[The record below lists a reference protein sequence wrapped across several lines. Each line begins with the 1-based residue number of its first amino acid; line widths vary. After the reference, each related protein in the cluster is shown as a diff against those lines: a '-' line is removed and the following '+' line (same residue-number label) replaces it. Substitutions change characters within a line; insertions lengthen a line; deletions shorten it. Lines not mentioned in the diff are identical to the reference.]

1 MLQQVHLKDLEDGDD
16 SSSNSDDGIKTGKI
30 PLLSKLRA
38 INWKKIGIIA
48 AIVIIIII
56 LFIVLSEEDTKNDGK
71 FNDGD
76 LSNVP
81 YVISSMV
88 MDKLVIVYDASNNY
102 TYAFQN
108 KDGEYVDLEES
119 ISEAIDTLKENESTA
134 LSYLGEDASKKEQ
147 IKLLKKMIQAEIATQ
162 YPDLTLNENLGLTT
176 TSTTNNNSAVSTGSG
191 NDYCVDMTSP
201 NALPACSEA
210 QLNQIVENSIM
221 GEQGKSNMK
230 SAIPDLVKFQ
240 KQYNVNAVFFMAVC
254 QWESGWGT
262 STGGAIDMQAT
273 HNWCS
278 IRNDQGGWRTFS
290 SFGEASEG
298 FFSLISGG
306 KYFGSGCTTVKTIA
320 QVYDNVEW
328 VHWSECVAGSIENFY
343 KSIGIT
349 PNISTAVTASGG
361 EGNSSEKS
369 TSSKTSSISKGN
381 PAVTGTTATGGNQG
395 FLEKAAEVKKIV
407 ADKKMGYYIFSTMD
421 SSDPS
426 ASSLINCANYV
437 SWSLMADGYNPTTGN
452 LLINSS
458 TQLMH
463 WCEENGFEQV
473 YAGQTLSVDEAG
485 LQPGDILIEGSEGGN
500 EESIVHTQIYAGKN
514 ESGEDIWYNCGGE
527 HGNSAYPGEDNFSN
541 PNAPEHYILWAYRVP
556 GGSTASSSPSNVTST
571 TGDEEIDEEID
582 QDKTA
587 KGGIKVQRKNTD
599 GSTIDLKYTSTK
611 NFNALVSKNDPRAL
625 EYYTLVKTSGSSNKT
640 NNTTS
645 TNLQTDG
652 TAEGNAAAIF
662 SFFVSKGVTKEGAAG
677 MLGNMVNESGFMPNQ
692 LENTRNSAWGITD
705 EEFTAQVDDGTIDRD
720 NFLNYHGNG
729 EYGYGIVQ
737 WTSSEI
743 KGELYDFAKSQN
755 TSIADLGMQCE
766 ILYQQLSTKSYYSKL
781 WSVLTTTTSVSDAAD
796 AFLEEYERPASYN
809 YADRRNSAQEWYDKL
824 ANSTS
829 TSSMSTS
836 SGTSNATTSGT
847 SGTASANVSNTSTT
861 TGSFV
866 DVATKCHAFIRNN
879 NYSYSRAGRDLPV
892 ENGDCG
898 YIDCSSFV
906 SMALEQYGLKD
917 WSGYPHQLTDT
928 SLITYGTSKLQTI
941 AENANINT
949 VEQLKAAG
957 AQAGDIVRMKDHAQI
972 LYGYDSSG
980 NAIWLNCG
988 GDRSINATEGTDTS
1002 SFDTITHIFRV
1013 PGSSTSGSVV
1023 TSLDNFLFIGDS
1035 RYKGIESQLNDLGNN
1050 VTSLGVGGSTPAEW
1064 IDVVK
1069 NGSGYVDSPWGEDVT
1084 LPETVSGVSVMLG
1097 VNATSQISEMK
1108 EVLNGL
1114 HERYPSAPIMVNS
1127 VYHVG
1132 TAYNNH
1138 DSMNSNVDEFNQA
1151 MQDFCNQN
1159 SWAYY
1164 VDITQNLYDDSGYL
1178 KSEYSSDGL
1187 HIFDAEGINT
1197 LVDNIK
1203 NGILSSGAA
1212 TTAETLED
1220 GTGRAGYAIVVAN
1233 KKDVTTTVTDSY
1245 EYAGSYTVEKA
1256 NGHTG
1261 SASKTTATPA
1271 SQVVSSTSTTQY
1283 SSQNADYQAALQNF
1297 TLYFD
1302 FLWAILVD
1310 SNNTKLVT
1318 KWADLV
1324 SENVA
1329 DNSKVILTVYTDE
1342 DTSTSST
1349 TQSKGTIVKTSG
1361 SDGDVVSCD
1370 NYNVTETTNVKTV
1383 TLQSKPC
1390 ITSADTWL
1398 VNYENEAED
1407 YSEYQS
1413 KTEEKINE
1421 KIDVKSKENNII
1433 KILRKSGGLLDS
1445 LISDE
1450 YLVDEMIEENEK
1462 VSFMIDIY
1470 GYVLDIADG
1479 KKPEDLKFQLD
1490 SVMDTNLFD
1499 LSKTESED
1507 SQKVLLY
1514 DSLKISD
1521 EELELLY
1528 KAVEQICSPFGDN
1541 DDNTNRKK
1549 LVTSVILNRAMSAKF
1564 PNSVSKVLSQK
1575 HQFENM
1581 DSIKKADDVTVSDS
1595 TKQAVDTVVVG
1606 GDCAQRSVYF
1616 AKPSTAKKNK
1626 WDDKYKF
1633 TFNDGDKSDNSF
1645 NYYTTEEIE
1654 SELAKYETT
1663 ISGNVTKASLSA
1675 QKIIKWANSQVG
1687 KSEFENKHDN
1697 TTMSS
1702 SNSSPQFVKSA
1713 YFEGGMDYISG
1724 DIPCPNEIKRR
1735 DDGTID
1741 WSDIPE
1747 TAVIVSNSG
1756 IVSLYVGKGYV
1767 IEAGGN
1773 TIQKVTIDESQSAKD
1788 AKGWGFAATDQ
1799 DDARDKLVVAIGG
1812 GGNYAQGWTS
1822 FGVKSEKVAATGIEG
1837 IYTVGDKQYNV
1848 YAQGYNN
1855 VWGYT
1860 PYWNSDYGNAACGI
1874 TSVAILLTGFGI
1886 DIDPPGV
1893 DADGIITNGDT
1904 LSSQLSAELAKH
1916 GLKTTSYVTD
1926 KAKVIEHLKTGN
1938 PVLIN
1943 EHSHIGHNSYPAG
1956 HFATLLG
1963 IDASGKIFLG
1973 DPAGGGNNTDYYT
1986 EDEIFGGTWECYLIS
2001 K

>member
-677 MLGNMVNESGFMPNQ
+677 MLGNMENESAFMPNK
-692 LENTRNSAWGITD
+692 LEIDKSSKFGITD
-705 EEFTAQVDDGTIDRD
+705 EEYTAQVDDGTIDRD
-720 NFLNYHGNG
+720 NFLDYHGMG
-729 EYGYGIVQ
+729 WSGYGIVQ
-737 WTSSEI
+737 WTADPI

-766 ILYQQLSTKSYYSKL
+766 VLYQQLSTKSYYSKL
-781 WSVLTTTTSVSDAAD
+781 WNVLTTTTSVSEAAD
-796 AFLEEYERPASYN
+796 TFLEEYEKPASYN
-809 YADRRNSAQEWYDKL
+809 YDARRSSAQKWYEKL
-824 ANSTS
+824 ANSTDTSLVS
-829 TSSMSTS
+829 TT
-836 SGTSNATTSGT
+836 SGTSNTTTSGT

-879 NYSYSRAGRDLPV
+879 NYSYSNVGRDLPV
-892 ENGDCG
+892 ENGDCA

-928 SLITYGTSKLQTI
+928 SLVTYGTSKLQTI
-941 AENANINT
+941 AENASINT
-949 VEQLKAAG
+949 VEQLKSAG
-957 AQAGDIVRMKDHAQI
+957 AQAGDIVKMNTHTQI

-988 GDRSINATEGTDTS
+988 GERSINAPEGTDTSS

-1013 PGSSTSGSVV
+1013 PGSSASGSVIS
-1023 TSLDNFLFIGDS
+1023 SLDNFLFIGDS

-1097 VNATSQISEMK
+1097 VNDTSQISEMK

-1318 KWADLV
+1318 RWADLV
-1324 SENVA
+1324 SKNVA
-1329 DNSKVILTVYTDE
+1329 DKSKVILTVYTDE

-1370 NYNVTETTNVKTV
+1370 NYNVTETKNVKTV

-1398 VNYENEAED
+1398 VNYENEADD

-1470 GYVLDIADG
+1470 NYVLNIADG

-1626 WDDKYKF
+1626 WDEKYKF

-1812 GGNYAQGWTS
+1812 GGSYAQGWTPFDS
-1822 FGVKSEKVAATGIEG
+1822 AEVRKTGIEG
-1837 IYTVGDKQYNV
+1837 VYAAGDKQYNV
-1848 YAQGYNN
+1848 YAQGYND
-1855 VWGYT
+1855 VWGDL
-1860 PYWNSDYGNAACGI
+1860 PYWNHNYGYSACGI
-1874 TSVAILLTGFGI
+1874 TSVAIILTGFGV

-1893 DADGIITNGDT
+1893 NADGIITNGNT
-1904 LSSQLSAELAKH
+1904 LPLELSAELAKY

-1926 KAKVIEHLKTGN
+1926 KNKVIEHLKTGN

-1943 EHSHIGHNSYPAG
+1943 IHNSTIGRTPYEG
-1956 HFATLLG
+1956 HYLTLLG

>member
-1 MLQQVHLKDLEDGDD
+1 MQQILQQVHLKDLEDGED

-30 PLLSKLRA
+30 PLLSKLKV
-38 INWKKIGIIA
+38 IKWKKIGIIA
-48 AIVIIIII
+48 AIIIVVIII
-56 LFIVLSEEDTKNDGK
+56 LLVLGEEGKKDDGGYEEG
-71 FNDGD
+71 N

-81 YVISSMV
+81 YVVSSMV

-134 LSYLGEDASKKEQ
+134 LSYLGEGATKKEQ
-147 IKLLKKMIQAEIATQ
+147 IELLKKMIQAEIATQ

-176 TSTTNNNSAVSTGSG
+176 TSVTNSNSAVSTGSG

-210 QLNQIVENSIM
+210 QLNQIVENSSM
-221 GEQGKSNMK
+221 GEQGKANMK

-407 ADKKMGYYIFSTMD
+407 ADKKMGYYISSTMD

-500 EESIVHTQIYAGKN
+500 EESIIHTQIYAGKN

-541 PNAPEHYILWAYRVP
+541 PKAPGHYILWAYRVP
-556 GGSTASSSPSNVTST
+556 GGSTASSSPSNVIST

-611 NFNALVSKNDPRAL
+611 NFNALVSRNDPRAL
-625 EYYTLVKTSGSSNKT
+625 EYYTLVKTSGSSN
-640 NNTTS
+640 
-645 TNLQTDG
+645 
-652 TAEGNAAAIF
+652 
-662 SFFVSKGVTKEGAAG
+662 
-677 MLGNMVNESGFMPNQ
+677 
-692 LENTRNSAWGITD
+692 
-705 EEFTAQVDDGTIDRD
+705 
-720 NFLNYHGNG
+720 
-729 EYGYGIVQ
+729 
-737 WTSSEI
+737 SS
-743 KGELYDFAKSQN
+743 S
-755 TSIADLGMQCE
+755 
-766 ILYQQLSTKSYYSKL
+766 
-781 WSVLTTTTSVSDAAD
+781 
-796 AFLEEYERPASYN
+796 
-809 YADRRNSAQEWYDKL
+809 
-824 ANSTS
+824 
-829 TSSMSTS
+829 
-836 SGTSNATTSGT
+836 
-847 SGTASANVSNTSTT
+847 SNT
-861 TGSFV
+861 
-866 DVATKCHAFIRNN
+866 
-879 NYSYSRAGRDLPV
+879 
-892 ENGDCG
+892 
-898 YIDCSSFV
+898 
-906 SMALEQYGLKD
+906 Q
-917 WSGYPHQLTDT
+917 
-928 SLITYGTSKLQTI
+928 
-941 AENANINT
+941 
-949 VEQLKAAG
+949 
-957 AQAGDIVRMKDHAQI
+957 
-972 LYGYDSSG
+972 SSG
-980 NAIWLNCG
+980 NAAWGVTISYENWVAYRYHIGGSEVNYTDMYVTGYITEDGKNYIVVPNGGYRYAGPGVQLESNVDLFAEEGIDVSSLSAGSLIDCEIVDRVSQKALSNMVDYVAKDAQSHGVTLTDSQMQAVADVYYMNGPFASESTSFWSAYATYGDTDELGKNYSSFTYVPENTTWQDLAQLSHSQARQASRWLMFRYGKYVSNQESYNP
-988 GDRSINATEGTDTS
+988 DDFTGTAKTSNTTNNSTTKDNTTKDNTKKDNTTNKEDSKNTS
-1002 SFDTITHIFRV
+1002 S
-1013 PGSSTSGSVV
+1013 SSGSPVS
-1023 TSLDNFLFIGDS
+1023 SLDNFLFIGDS
-1035 RYKGIESQLNDLGNN
+1035 RYDFIEPQLAAVGNN
-1050 VTSLGVGGSTPAEW
+1050 VTAIGVGSSTPKNW
-1064 IDVVK
+1064 IEPMK
-1069 NGSGYVDSPWGEDVT
+1069 NGGGIVYKGYTTSSGEDIGT
-1084 LPETVSGVSVMLG
+1084 LPTSVSGVSVMLG
-1097 VNATSQISEMK
+1097 VNGVGGTTQISDME
-1108 EVLNGL
+1108 ELLNAI
-1114 HERYPSAPIMVNS
+1114 HDRYPDAPVMVNS

-1132 TAYNNH
+1132 TAYTYVNPDN
-1138 DSMNSNVDEFNQA
+1138 MNKSIDEFNQA

-1164 VDITQNLYDDSGYL
+1164 IDISQDLDETSGYL
-1178 KSEYSSDGL
+1178 KHEYANDGL
-1187 HIFDAEGINT
+1187 HVGTTEGMAL

-1203 NGILSSGAA
+1203 NGILNSNA
-1212 TTAETLED
+1212 TTSQNS
-1220 GTGRAGYAIVVAN
+1220 GNVNGRAGYAIVVAN

-1261 SASKTTATPA
+1261 SASKTTETPA

-1283 SSQNADYQAALQNF
+1283 VSQNADYQAALQNF

-1370 NYNVTETTNVKTV
+1370 NYNVTETKNVKTV

-1421 KIDVKSKENNII
+1421 KIDANSKENNII
-1433 KILRKSGGLLDS
+1433 KILRKTGGLLDS

-1470 GYVLDIADG
+1470 SYVLDIADG

-1499 LSKTESED
+1499 LSKTESEN

-1626 WDDKYKF
+1626 WDEKYKF

-1645 NYYTTEEIE
+1645 NYYTIEEIE

-1812 GGNYAQGWTS
+1812 GGSYAQGWTPFDS
-1822 FGVKSEKVAATGIEG
+1822 AEVRKTGIEG
-1837 IYTVGDKQYNV
+1837 VYAAGDKQYNV
-1848 YAQGYNN
+1848 YAQGYND
-1855 VWGYT
+1855 VWGDL
-1860 PYWNSDYGNAACGI
+1860 PYWNHNYGYSACGI
-1874 TSVAILLTGFGI
+1874 TSVAIILTGFGV

-1893 DADGIITNGDT
+1893 NADGIITNGNT
-1904 LSSQLSAELAKH
+1904 LPLELSAELAKY

-1926 KAKVIEHLKTGN
+1926 KNKVIEHLKTGN

-1943 EHSHIGHNSYPAG
+1943 IHNSTIGRTPYEG
-1956 HFATLLG
+1956 HYLTLLG

>member
-210 QLNQIVENSIM
+210 QLNQIVENSSM
-221 GEQGKSNMK
+221 GEQGKANMK

-262 STGGAIDMQAT
+262 STGYIDMQAT

-278 IRNDQGGWRTFS
+278 IMDFDGGGYVDQNGTKWKIFS

-306 KYFGSGCTTVKTIA
+306 TYFGSGCTTVKTIA
-320 QVYDNVEW
+320 QVYDKGNW

-361 EGNSSEKS
+361 EGGTNSSSSSTTNGSS
-369 TSSKTSSISKGN
+369 TS
-381 PAVTGTTATGGNQG
+381 GNQA
-395 FLEKAAEVKKIV
+395 FLQKAAEIKKKV
-407 ADKKMGYYIFSTMD
+407 ADEGYTYATYP
-421 SSDPS
+421 DPRNGK
-426 ASSLINCANYV
+426 LICCANYV
-437 SWSLMADGYNPTTGN
+437 SWALLEAGYNPTENGDV
-452 LLINSS
+452 LINSA
-458 TQLMH
+458 TRLMH
-463 WCEENGFEQV
+463 WCADNGFQQV
-473 YAGQTLSVDEAG
+473 YAGQTLSAEEAG
-485 LQPGDILIEGSEGGN
+485 LQPGDIVTEGATGGDETSIEH
-500 EESIVHTQIYAGKN
+500 VQIYAGKDS
-514 ESGEDIWYNCGGE
+514 SGKDIWYNCGG
-527 HGNSAYPGEDNFSN
+527 NASISAQPGEDNFSN
-541 PNAPEHYILWAYRVP
+541 PNGPIHYILWAYRVP
-556 GGSTASSSPSNVTST
+556 GGSTASSSPSNVIST

-611 NFNALVSKNDPRAL
+611 NFNALVSRNDPRAL
-625 EYYTLVKTSGSSNKT
+625 EYYTLVKTSGSSNSS
-640 NNTTS
+640 NSSNS
-645 TNLQTDG
+645 GGVVL
-652 TAEGNAAAIF
+652 EGSEVSEQVWNFLVKDMGYSEIIAAAI
-662 SFFVSKGVTKEGAAG
+662 
-677 MLGNMVNESGFMPNQ
+677 LGNAMEESGGETLNLDPTVVNSIGCYGIFQWNPQYHPDVIGKDLAGQ
-692 LENTRNSAWGITD
+692 LEYFKTWIKGFDQMSYRYKANFSYEDFIKMTDIDQATIAWGTVMEVFED
-705 EEFTAQVDDGTIDRD
+705 SSYAQSGSTAPYEQRIKNAKDAYATYAGT
-720 NFLNYHGNG
+720 
-729 EYGYGIVQ
+729 V
-737 WTSSEI
+737 
-743 KGELYDFAKSQN
+743 A
-755 TSIADLGMQCE
+755 
-766 ILYQQLSTKSYYSKL
+766 
-781 WSVLTTTTSVSDAAD
+781 
-796 AFLEEYERPASYN
+796 
-809 YADRRNSAQEWYDKL
+809 
-824 ANSTS
+824 STS
-829 TSSMSTS
+829 NT
-836 SGTSNATTSGT
+836 TTSGT
-847 SGTASANVSNTSTT
+847 TSANVSNTSTT

-879 NYSYSRAGRDLPV
+879 NYSYSNVGRDLPV
-892 ENGDCG
+892 ENGDCA

-928 SLITYGTSKLQTI
+928 SLVTYGTSKLQTI
-941 AENANINT
+941 AENASINT
-949 VEQLKAAG
+949 VEQLKSAG
-957 AQAGDIVRMKDHAQI
+957 AQAGDIVKMNTHTQI

-988 GDRSINATEGTDTS
+988 GERSINAPEGTDTSS

-1013 PGSSTSGSVV
+1013 PGSSASGSVIS
-1023 TSLDNFLFIGDS
+1023 SLDNFLFIGDS

-1097 VNATSQISEMK
+1097 VNDTSQISEMK

-1318 KWADLV
+1318 RWADLV
-1324 SENVA
+1324 SKNVA
-1329 DNSKVILTVYTDE
+1329 DKSKVILTVYTDE

-1370 NYNVTETTNVKTV
+1370 NYNVTETKNVKTV

-1398 VNYENEAED
+1398 VNYENEADD

-1470 GYVLDIADG
+1470 SYVLDIADG

-1499 LSKTESED
+1499 LSKTESEN

-1626 WDDKYKF
+1626 WDEKYKF

-1812 GGNYAQGWTS
+1812 GGSYAQGWTPFDS
-1822 FGVKSEKVAATGIEG
+1822 AEVRKTGIEG
-1837 IYTVGDKQYNV
+1837 VYAAGDKQYNV
-1848 YAQGYNN
+1848 YAQGYND
-1855 VWGYT
+1855 VWGDL
-1860 PYWNSDYGNAACGI
+1860 PYWNHNYGYSACGI
-1874 TSVAILLTGFGI
+1874 TSVAIILTGFGV

-1893 DADGIITNGDT
+1893 NADGIITNGNT
-1904 LSSQLSAELAKH
+1904 LPLELSAELAKY

-1926 KAKVIEHLKTGN
+1926 KNKVIEHLKTGN

-1943 EHSHIGHNSYPAG
+1943 IHNSTIGRTPYEG
-1956 HFATLLG
+1956 HYLTLLG

>member
-1 MLQQVHLKDLEDGDD
+1 MQQILQQVHLKDLEDGED

-30 PLLSKLRA
+30 PLLSKLKV
-38 INWKKIGIIA
+38 IKWKKIGIIA
-48 AIVIIIII
+48 AIIIVVIII
-56 LFIVLSEEDTKNDGK
+56 LLVLNEEGKKDDGGYDEG
-71 FNDGD
+71 N

-81 YVISSMV
+81 YVVSSMV

-134 LSYLGEDASKKEQ
+134 LSYLGEGATKKEQ
-147 IKLLKKMIQAEIATQ
+147 IELLKKMIQAEIATQ

-176 TSTTNNNSAVSTGSG
+176 TSVTNSNSAVSTGSG

-210 QLNQIVENSIM
+210 QLNQIVENSSM
-221 GEQGKSNMK
+221 GEQGKANMK

-262 STGGAIDMQAT
+262 STGYIDMQAT

-278 IRNDQGGWRTFS
+278 IMDFDGGGYVDQNGTKWKIFS

-306 KYFGSGCTTVKTIA
+306 TYFGSGCTTVKTIA
-320 QVYDNVEW
+320 QVYDKGNW

-361 EGNSSEKS
+361 EGGTSLSSSSTTKDSS
-369 TSSKTSSISKGN
+369 TS
-381 PAVTGTTATGGNQG
+381 GNQA
-395 FLEKAAEVKKIV
+395 FLQKAAEIKKKV
-407 ADKKMGYYIFSTMD
+407 ADEGYTYDTYP
-421 SSDPS
+421 DPRNGK
-426 ASSLINCANYV
+426 LICCANYV
-437 SWSLMADGYNPTTGN
+437 SWALLEAGYNPTENGDV
-452 LLINSS
+452 LINSA
-458 TQLMH
+458 TRLMH
-463 WCEENGFEQV
+463 WCADNGFQQV
-473 YAGQTLSVDEAG
+473 YAGQTLSAEEAG
-485 LQPGDILIEGSEGGN
+485 LQPGDIVTEGATGGDETSIEH
-500 EESIVHTQIYAGKN
+500 VQIYAGKDS
-514 ESGEDIWYNCGGE
+514 SGKDIWYNCGG
-527 HGNSAYPGEDNFSN
+527 NASISAQPGEDNFSN
-541 PNAPEHYILWAYRVP
+541 PNGPKHYILWAYRVP
-556 GGSTASSSPSNVTST
+556 GGSTASSSPSNVIST

-611 NFNALVSKNDPRAL
+611 NFNALVSRNDPRAL
-625 EYYTLVKTSGSSNKT
+625 EYYTLVKTSGSSNSS
-640 NNTTS
+640 NSSNS
-645 TNLQTDG
+645 GGVVL
-652 TAEGNAAAIF
+652 EGSEVSEQVWNFLVKDMGYSEIIAAAI
-662 SFFVSKGVTKEGAAG
+662 
-677 MLGNMVNESGFMPNQ
+677 LGNAMEESGGETLNLDPTVVNSIGCYGIFQWNPQYHPDVIGKDLAGQ
-692 LENTRNSAWGITD
+692 LEYFKTWIKGFDQMSYRYKANFSYEDFIKMTDIDQATIAWGTVMEVFED
-705 EEFTAQVDDGTIDRD
+705 SSYAQSGSTAPYEQRIKNAKDAYATYAGT
-720 NFLNYHGNG
+720 
-729 EYGYGIVQ
+729 V
-737 WTSSEI
+737 
-743 KGELYDFAKSQN
+743 A
-755 TSIADLGMQCE
+755 
-766 ILYQQLSTKSYYSKL
+766 
-781 WSVLTTTTSVSDAAD
+781 
-796 AFLEEYERPASYN
+796 
-809 YADRRNSAQEWYDKL
+809 
-824 ANSTS
+824 STS
-829 TSSMSTS
+829 NT
-836 SGTSNATTSGT
+836 TTSGT
-847 SGTASANVSNTSTT
+847 TSANVSNTSTT

-879 NYSYSRAGRDLPV
+879 NYSYSNVGRDLPV
-892 ENGDCG
+892 ENGDCA

-1013 PGSSTSGSVV
+1013 PGSSASGSVIS
-1023 TSLDNFLFIGDS
+1023 SLDNFLFIGDS

-1132 TAYNNH
+1132 TAYNTMNP

-1261 SASKTTATPA
+1261 SASKTTETPA

-1283 SSQNADYQAALQNF
+1283 VSQNADYQAALQNF

-1626 WDDKYKF
+1626 WDEKYKF

-1767 IEAGGN
+1767 IEAGGD

-1812 GGNYAQGWTS
+1812 GGSYAQGWTPFDS
-1822 FGVKSEKVAATGIEG
+1822 AEVRKTGIEG
-1837 IYTVGDKQYNV
+1837 VYAAGDKQYNV
-1848 YAQGYNN
+1848 YAQGYND
-1855 VWGYT
+1855 VWGDL
-1860 PYWNSDYGNAACGI
+1860 PYWNHNYGYSACGI
-1874 TSVAILLTGFGI
+1874 TSVAIILTGFGV

-1893 DADGIITNGDT
+1893 NADGIITNGNT
-1904 LSSQLSAELAKH
+1904 LPLELSAELAKY

-1926 KAKVIEHLKTGN
+1926 KNKVIEHLKTGN

-1943 EHSHIGHNSYPAG
+1943 IHNSTIGRTPYEG
-1956 HFATLLG
+1956 HYLTLLG

>member
-1 MLQQVHLKDLEDGDD
+1 MLQQVHLRDLEDGDD
-16 SSSNSDDGIKTGKI
+16 SSSNSDDGMKTGKI
-30 PLLSKLRA
+30 PLLSKLRD
-38 INWKKIGIIA
+38 INWKKIGIIV
-48 AIVIIIII
+48 AIVIIVII
-56 LFIVLSEEDTKNDGK
+56 LFLVLSEEDTKDDGK
-71 FNDGD
+71 LNDGD

-81 YVISSMV
+81 YVVSSMV
-88 MDKLVIVYDASNNY
+88 MDKMVIVYDASNNY

-119 ISEAIDTLKENESTA
+119 ISEAIETLHQNESTA
-134 LSYLGEDASKKEQ
+134 LTYLDEDSNKSEQ
-147 IKLLKKMIQAEIATQ
+147 IKVLKKMIQAEIATQ
-162 YPDLTLNENLGLTT
+162 YPDLTLNEDLGLSATG
-176 TSTTNNNSAVSTGSG
+176 SKASAVAYTGSS
-191 NDYCVDMTSP
+191 NDYCVDMSSS

-210 QLNQIVENSIM
+210 QLKQIVDSSGM
-221 GEQGKSNMK
+221 GEQGKANM
-230 SAIPDLVKFQ
+230 SSVVGDLVKYQ
-240 KQYNVNAVFFMAVC
+240 EQYGVNAVFFMAAC
-254 QWESGWGT
+254 ATESGWGNGWDLIDPSTYNWMSVKGTRNGGYIDRNGT
-262 STGGAIDMQAT
+262 SW
-273 HNWCS
+273 NKYNS
-278 IRNDQGGWRTFS
+278 FS
-290 SFGEASEG
+290 DAAEAFFELITNNAQDGYYFGQ
-298 FFSLISGG
+298 G
-306 KYFGSGCTTVKTIA
+306 KYTVQTIA
-320 QVYDNVEW
+320 PTYCSPQWGNT
-328 VHWSECVAGSIENFY
+328 VAGFVEQFY
-343 KSIGIT
+343 GSIGIT
-349 PNISTAVTASGG
+349 PNLSTAPTASGG
-361 EGNSSEKS
+361 QASASS
-369 TSSKTSSISKGN
+369 TSSNSSSSTTNKTS
-381 PAVTGTTATGGNQG
+381 GNQT
-395 FLEKAAEVKKIV
+395 FLQKAADVKRKV
-407 ADKKMGYYIFSTMD
+407 ADEGYTYGH
-421 SSDPS
+421 SDPRNGK
-426 ASSLINCANYV
+426 LINCASYTA
-437 SWSLMADGYNPTTGN
+437 WSLLEAGYNPTENGGV
-452 LLINSS
+452 LINGA
-458 TQLMH
+458 TRLMH
-463 WCEENGFEQV
+463 WCADNGFQQV
-473 YAGQTLSVDEAG
+473 YAGQTLSVEEAG
-485 LQPGDILIEGSEGGN
+485 LQPGDLVTEGATGGS
-500 EESIVHTQIYAGKN
+500 EESIRHVQIYAGKDS
-514 ESGEDIWYNCGGE
+514 SGNNIWYNCGGDT
-527 HGNSAYPGEDNFSN
+527 SIAAQPGEDHGD
-541 PNAPEHYILWAYRVP
+541 PYGPDHYILWAYRVP
-556 GGSTASSSPSNVTST
+556 GGSTASSSPSNVTDT
-571 TGDEEIDEEID
+571 TGDQKIDEKID
-582 QDKTA
+582 QKKTV
-587 KGGIKVQRKNTD
+587 KGGIKVQRKDTD
-599 GSTIDLKYTSTK
+599 GSTKDLIYTSTK
-611 NFNALVSKNDPRAL
+611 NFNALISQNDPRAL
-625 EYYTLVKTSGSSNKT
+625 EYYTLVKTSGSSNSS
-640 NNTTS
+640 NSSNS
-645 TNLQTDG
+645 GGVVL
-652 TAEGNAAAIF
+652 EGSEVSEQLWNFLVKDMGYSETIAAAI
-662 SFFVSKGVTKEGAAG
+662 
-677 MLGNMVNESGFMPNQ
+677 LGNAMEESGGETLNLDPTVTNSIGCYGIFQWNPEFHPDVIGKDLKGQ
-692 LENTRNSAWGITD
+692 LEYFKTWIKSFDQMSYRYKANFSYEDFIKMTDMDQATIAWGTVMEVFED
-705 EEFTAQVDDGTIDRD
+705 SSYAQSGSTAPYEQRIKNAKDAYATYAGT
-720 NFLNYHGNG
+720 
-729 EYGYGIVQ
+729 V
-737 WTSSEI
+737 
-743 KGELYDFAKSQN
+743 
-755 TSIADLGMQCE
+755 
-766 ILYQQLSTKSYYSKL
+766 
-781 WSVLTTTTSVSDAAD
+781 
-796 AFLEEYERPASYN
+796 AS
-809 YADRRNSAQEWYDKL
+809 
-824 ANSTS
+824 
-829 TSSMSTS
+829 
-836 SGTSNATTSGT
+836 TSNATTSGT
-847 SGTASANVSNTSTT
+847 TSANVSDTVSA
-861 TGSFV
+861 TGGNFV
-866 DVATKCHAFIRNN
+866 DVATKCHAFLRENK
-879 NYSYSRAGRDLPV
+879 YVYGQARDLPV
-892 ENGDCG
+892 KKGDCG
-898 YIDCSSFV
+898 YIDCSAYV
-906 SMALEQYGLKD
+906 SMALEQFGFKD
-917 WSGYPHQLTDT
+917 WSGYPHQLTT
-928 SLITYGTSKLQTI
+928 NTLITYGESKLQII
-941 AENANINT
+941 AQNVSISNT
-949 VEQLKAAG
+949 SQLKAAG
-957 AQAGDIVRMKDHAQI
+957 AQAGDIVVMDDHTQI

-980 NAIWLNCG
+980 KAIWLNCG
-988 GDRSINATEGTDTS
+988 TDESILVNEGTDAYDNFS
-1002 SFDTITHIFRV
+1002 AIHYIFRV

-1023 TSLDNFLFIGDS
+1023 SSLDNFLFIGDS
-1035 RYKGIESQLNDLGNN
+1035 RYAGIESQLNDLGNN
-1050 VTSLGVGGSTPAEW
+1050 VTSFGVGGSTPAEW

-1097 VNATSQISEMK
+1097 VNATSQVSEMK

-1132 TAYNNH
+1132 TAYNNMNP

-1318 KWADLV
+1318 RWADLV

-1370 NYNVTETTNVKTV
+1370 NYNVTETKNVKTV

-1398 VNYENEAED
+1398 VNYENEADD

-1470 GYVLDIADG
+1470 NYVLNIADG

-1626 WDDKYKF
+1626 WDEKYKF

-1702 SNSSPQFVKSA
+1702 RNSSPQFVKSA

-1767 IEAGGN
+1767 IEAGGD

-1799 DDARDKLVVAIGG
+1799 NDARDKLVVTIGG
-1812 GGNYAQGWTS
+1812 GGSYAQGWTPFDS
-1822 FGVKSEKVAATGIEG
+1822 AEVRKTGIEG
-1837 IYTVGDKQYNV
+1837 VYAAGDKQYNV
-1848 YAQGYNN
+1848 YAQGYND
-1855 VWGYT
+1855 VWGGM
-1860 PYWNSDYGNAACGI
+1860 PYWNNTYGYSACGI

-1904 LSSQLSAELAKH
+1904 LSGQLSAELAKH

-1943 EHSHIGHNSYPAG
+1943 EHSHIGHNSYPEG

-1973 DPAGGGNNTDYYT
+1973 DPAGGGNNTGYYT

>member
-38 INWKKIGIIA
+38 INWKKNGIIA

-210 QLNQIVENSIM
+210 QLNQIVENSSM
-221 GEQGKSNMK
+221 GEQGKANMK

-262 STGGAIDMQAT
+262 STGYIDMQAT

-278 IRNDQGGWRTFS
+278 IMDFDGGGYVDQNGTKWKIFS

-306 KYFGSGCTTVKTIA
+306 TYFGSGCTTVKTIA
-320 QVYDNVEW
+320 QVYDKGNW

-361 EGNSSEKS
+361 EGGTNSSSSSTTNGSS
-369 TSSKTSSISKGN
+369 TS
-381 PAVTGTTATGGNQG
+381 GNQA
-395 FLEKAAEVKKIV
+395 FLQKAAEIKKKV
-407 ADKKMGYYIFSTMD
+407 ADEGYTYATYP
-421 SSDPS
+421 DPRNGK
-426 ASSLINCANYV
+426 LICCANYV
-437 SWSLMADGYNPTTGN
+437 SWALLEAGYNPTENGDV
-452 LLINSS
+452 LINSA
-458 TQLMH
+458 TRLMH
-463 WCEENGFEQV
+463 WCADNGFQQV
-473 YAGQTLSVDEAG
+473 YAGQTLSAEEAG
-485 LQPGDILIEGSEGGN
+485 LQPGDIVTEGATGGDETSIEH
-500 EESIVHTQIYAGKN
+500 VQIYAGKDS
-514 ESGEDIWYNCGGE
+514 SGKDIWYNCGG
-527 HGNSAYPGEDNFSN
+527 NASISAQPGEDNFSN
-541 PNAPEHYILWAYRVP
+541 PNGPIHYILWAYRVP
-556 GGSTASSSPSNVTST
+556 GGSTASSSPSNVIST

-611 NFNALVSKNDPRAL
+611 NFNALVSRNDPRAL
-625 EYYTLVKTSGSSNKT
+625 EYYTLVKTSGSSNSS
-640 NNTTS
+640 NSSNS
-645 TNLQTDG
+645 GGVVL
-652 TAEGNAAAIF
+652 EGSEVSEQVWNFLVKDMGYSEIIAAAI
-662 SFFVSKGVTKEGAAG
+662 
-677 MLGNMVNESGFMPNQ
+677 LGNAMEESGGETLNLDPTVVNSIGCYGIFQWNPQYHPDVIGKDLAGQ
-692 LENTRNSAWGITD
+692 LEYFKTWIKGFDQMSYRYKANFSYEDFIKMTDIDQATIAWGTVMEVFED
-705 EEFTAQVDDGTIDRD
+705 SSYAQSGSTAPYEQRIKNAKDAYATYAGT
-720 NFLNYHGNG
+720 
-729 EYGYGIVQ
+729 V
-737 WTSSEI
+737 
-743 KGELYDFAKSQN
+743 A
-755 TSIADLGMQCE
+755 
-766 ILYQQLSTKSYYSKL
+766 
-781 WSVLTTTTSVSDAAD
+781 
-796 AFLEEYERPASYN
+796 
-809 YADRRNSAQEWYDKL
+809 
-824 ANSTS
+824 STS
-829 TSSMSTS
+829 NT
-836 SGTSNATTSGT
+836 TTSGT
-847 SGTASANVSNTSTT
+847 TSANVSNTSTT

-879 NYSYSRAGRDLPV
+879 NYSYSNVGRDLPV
-892 ENGDCG
+892 ENGDCA

-928 SLITYGTSKLQTI
+928 SLVTYGTSKLQTI
-941 AENANINT
+941 AENASINT
-949 VEQLKAAG
+949 VEQLKSAG
-957 AQAGDIVRMKDHAQI
+957 AQAGDIVKMNTHTQI

-988 GDRSINATEGTDTS
+988 GERSINAPEGTDTSS

-1013 PGSSTSGSVV
+1013 PGSSASGSVIS
-1023 TSLDNFLFIGDS
+1023 SLDNFLFIGDS

-1097 VNATSQISEMK
+1097 VNDTSQISEMK

-1318 KWADLV
+1318 RWADLV
-1324 SENVA
+1324 SKNVA
-1329 DNSKVILTVYTDE
+1329 DKSKVILTVYTDE

-1370 NYNVTETTNVKTV
+1370 NYNVTETKNVKTV

-1398 VNYENEAED
+1398 VNYENEADD

-1470 GYVLDIADG
+1470 SYVLDIADG

-1499 LSKTESED
+1499 LSKTESEN

-1626 WDDKYKF
+1626 WDEKYKF

-1812 GGNYAQGWTS
+1812 GGSYAQGWTPFDS
-1822 FGVKSEKVAATGIEG
+1822 AEVRKTGIEG
-1837 IYTVGDKQYNV
+1837 VYAAGDKQYNV
-1848 YAQGYNN
+1848 YAQGYND
-1855 VWGYT
+1855 VWGDL
-1860 PYWNSDYGNAACGI
+1860 PYWNHNYGYSACGI
-1874 TSVAILLTGFGI
+1874 TSVAIILTGFGV

-1893 DADGIITNGDT
+1893 NADGIITNGNT
-1904 LSSQLSAELAKH
+1904 LPLELSAELAKY

-1926 KAKVIEHLKTGN
+1926 KNKVIEHLKTGN

-1943 EHSHIGHNSYPAG
+1943 IHNSTIGRTPYEG
-1956 HFATLLG
+1956 HYLTLLG

>member
-210 QLNQIVENSIM
+210 QLNQIVENSSM
-221 GEQGKSNMK
+221 GEQGKANMK

-262 STGGAIDMQAT
+262 STGYIDMQAT

-278 IRNDQGGWRTFS
+278 IMDFDGGGYVDQNGTKWKIFS

-306 KYFGSGCTTVKTIA
+306 TYFGSGCTTVKTIA
-320 QVYDNVEW
+320 QVYDKGNW

-361 EGNSSEKS
+361 EGGTNSSSSSTTNGSS
-369 TSSKTSSISKGN
+369 TS
-381 PAVTGTTATGGNQG
+381 GNQA
-395 FLEKAAEVKKIV
+395 FLQKAAEIKKKV
-407 ADKKMGYYIFSTMD
+407 ADEGYTYATYP
-421 SSDPS
+421 DPRNGK
-426 ASSLINCANYV
+426 LICCANYV
-437 SWSLMADGYNPTTGN
+437 SWALLEAGYNPTENGDV
-452 LLINSS
+452 LINSA
-458 TQLMH
+458 TRLMH
-463 WCEENGFEQV
+463 WCADNGFQQV
-473 YAGQTLSVDEAG
+473 YAGQTLSAEEAG
-485 LQPGDILIEGSEGGN
+485 LQPGDIVTEGATGGDETSIEH
-500 EESIVHTQIYAGKN
+500 VQIYAGKDS
-514 ESGEDIWYNCGGE
+514 SGKDIWYNCGG
-527 HGNSAYPGEDNFSN
+527 NASISAQPGEDNFSN
-541 PNAPEHYILWAYRVP
+541 PNGPIHYILWAYRVP
-556 GGSTASSSPSNVTST
+556 GGSTASSSPSNVIST

-611 NFNALVSKNDPRAL
+611 NFNALVSRNDPRAL
-625 EYYTLVKTSGSSNKT
+625 EYYTLVKTSGSSNSS
-640 NNTTS
+640 NSSNS
-645 TNLQTDG
+645 GGVVL
-652 TAEGNAAAIF
+652 EGSEVSEQVWNFLVKDMGYSEIIAAAI
-662 SFFVSKGVTKEGAAG
+662 
-677 MLGNMVNESGFMPNQ
+677 LGNAMEESGGETLNLDPTVVNSIGCYGIFQWNPQYHPDVIGKDLAGQ
-692 LENTRNSAWGITD
+692 LEYFKTWIKGFDQMSYRYKANFSYEDFIKMTDIDQATIAWGTVMEVFED
-705 EEFTAQVDDGTIDRD
+705 SSYAQSGSTAPYEQRIKNAKDAYATYAGT
-720 NFLNYHGNG
+720 
-729 EYGYGIVQ
+729 V
-737 WTSSEI
+737 
-743 KGELYDFAKSQN
+743 A
-755 TSIADLGMQCE
+755 
-766 ILYQQLSTKSYYSKL
+766 
-781 WSVLTTTTSVSDAAD
+781 
-796 AFLEEYERPASYN
+796 
-809 YADRRNSAQEWYDKL
+809 
-824 ANSTS
+824 STS
-829 TSSMSTS
+829 NT
-836 SGTSNATTSGT
+836 TTSGT
-847 SGTASANVSNTSTT
+847 TSANVSNTSTT

-879 NYSYSRAGRDLPV
+879 NYSYSNVGRDLPV
-892 ENGDCG
+892 ENGDCA

-928 SLITYGTSKLQTI
+928 SLVTYGTSKLQTI
-941 AENANINT
+941 AENASINT
-949 VEQLKAAG
+949 VEQLKSAG
-957 AQAGDIVRMKDHAQI
+957 AQAGDIVKMNTHTQI

-988 GDRSINATEGTDTS
+988 GERAINAPEGTDTSS

-1013 PGSSTSGSVV
+1013 PGSSASGSVIS
-1023 TSLDNFLFIGDS
+1023 SLDNFLFIGDS

-1097 VNATSQISEMK
+1097 VNDTSQISEMK

-1318 KWADLV
+1318 RWADLV
-1324 SENVA
+1324 SKNVA
-1329 DNSKVILTVYTDE
+1329 DKSKVILTVYTDE

-1370 NYNVTETTNVKTV
+1370 NYNVTETKNVKTV

-1398 VNYENEAED
+1398 VNYENEADD

-1470 GYVLDIADG
+1470 NYVLNIADG

-1626 WDDKYKF
+1626 WDEKYKF

-1812 GGNYAQGWTS
+1812 GGSYAQGWTPFDS
-1822 FGVKSEKVAATGIEG
+1822 AEVRKTGIEG
-1837 IYTVGDKQYNV
+1837 VYAAGDKQYNV
-1848 YAQGYNN
+1848 YAQGYND
-1855 VWGYT
+1855 VWGDL
-1860 PYWNSDYGNAACGI
+1860 PYWNHNYGYSACGI
-1874 TSVAILLTGFGI
+1874 TSVAIILTGFGV

-1893 DADGIITNGDT
+1893 NADGIITNGNT
-1904 LSSQLSAELAKH
+1904 LPLELSAELAKY

-1926 KAKVIEHLKTGN
+1926 KNKVIEHLKTGN

-1943 EHSHIGHNSYPAG
+1943 IHNSTIGRTPYEG
-1956 HFATLLG
+1956 HYLTLLG

>member
-1 MLQQVHLKDLEDGDD
+1 MLQQVHLRELEDGDD

-56 LFIVLSEEDTKNDGK
+56 LFLVLSEEDTKDDGK
-71 FNDGD
+71 LNDGD

-81 YVISSMV
+81 YVVSSMV

-176 TSTTNNNSAVSTGSG
+176 TSTTNSNSAVSTGSG

-221 GEQGKSNMK
+221 GPQAKSNMK

-254 QWESGWGT
+254 QWESAWGT
-262 STGGAIDMQAT
+262 STGYIDMQAT

-278 IRNDQGGWRTFS
+278 IMDFDGGGYVDQNGTKWKIFS

-306 KYFGSGCTTVKTIA
+306 TYFGSGCTTVKTIA
-320 QVYDNVEW
+320 QVYDKGNW

-343 KSIGIT
+343 ESIGIT

-361 EGNSSEKS
+361 EGGTSSSSSSTTTNGSS
-369 TSSKTSSISKGN
+369 TS
-381 PAVTGTTATGGNQG
+381 GNQA
-395 FLEKAAEVKKIV
+395 FLQKAAEIKKKV
-407 ADKKMGYYIFSTMD
+407 ADEGYTYATYP
-421 SSDPS
+421 DPRNGK
-426 ASSLINCANYV
+426 LICCANYV
-437 SWSLMADGYNPTTGN
+437 SWALLEAGYNPTENGDV
-452 LLINSS
+452 LINSA
-458 TQLMH
+458 TRLMH
-463 WCEENGFEQV
+463 WCADNGFQQV
-473 YAGQTLSVDEAG
+473 YAGQTLSAEEAG
-485 LQPGDILIEGSEGGN
+485 LQPGDIVTEGATGGDETSIEH
-500 EESIVHTQIYAGKN
+500 VQIYAGKDS
-514 ESGEDIWYNCGGE
+514 SGKDIWYNCGG
-527 HGNSAYPGEDNFSN
+527 NASISAQPGEDNFSN
-541 PNAPEHYILWAYRVP
+541 PNGPIHYILWVYRVP

-809 YADRRNSAQEWYDKL
+809 YSDRRNGAQEWYEKL
-824 ANSTS
+824 ANSTDTSLVS
-829 TSSMSTS
+829 TT
-836 SGTSNATTSGT
+836 SGTSNTTTSGT
-847 SGTASANVSNTSTT
+847 SGTVSANVSNTSTT

-879 NYSYSRAGRDLPV
+879 NYSYSNVGRDLPV
-892 ENGDCG
+892 ENGDCA

-928 SLITYGTSKLQTI
+928 SLVTYGTSKLQTI
-941 AENANINT
+941 AENASINT
-949 VEQLKAAG
+949 VEQLKSAG
-957 AQAGDIVRMKDHAQI
+957 AQAGDIVKMNNHTQI

-988 GDRSINATEGTDTS
+988 GERSINAPEGTDTSS

-1013 PGSSTSGSVV
+1013 PGSSASGSVIS
-1023 TSLDNFLFIGDS
+1023 SLDNFLFIGDS
-1035 RYKGIESQLNDLGNN
+1035 RYKGIKSQLNDLGNN

-1114 HERYPSAPIMVNS
+1114 HKRYPSAPIMVNS

-1132 TAYNNH
+1132 TAYNTMNP

-1203 NGILSSGAA
+1203 NGILNSGAA
-1212 TTAETLED
+1212 TSAEALDD

-1318 KWADLV
+1318 RWADLV

-1581 DSIKKADDVTVSDS
+1581 DSLKKADDVTVSDS

-1626 WDDKYKF
+1626 WDEKYKF

-1767 IEAGGN
+1767 IEAGGD

-1799 DDARDKLVVAIGG
+1799 NDARDKLVVTIGG
-1812 GGNYAQGWTS
+1812 GGSYAQGWTPFDS
-1822 FGVKSEKVAATGIEG
+1822 AEVRKTGIEG
-1837 IYTVGDKQYNV
+1837 VYAAGDKQYNV
-1848 YAQGYNN
+1848 YAQGYND
-1855 VWGYT
+1855 VWGNM
-1860 PYWNSDYGNAACGI
+1860 PYWGDSTYGYSACGI

-1973 DPAGGGNNTDYYT
+1973 DPAGGGNNTGYYT